1 MKSYKIKVLVDSHA
15 GTVARI
21 LSLFARRGISLES
34 INSVDEHDSPYIAML
49 LGVNIEEDQ
58 LDVICHQI
66 ERLYDTVS
74 VSVENI

>member
-1 MKSYKIKVLVDSHA
+1 MRKYVIRVVVDSHV

-34 INSVDEHDSPYIAML
+34 INSVDEPDSPYVSML
-49 LGVNIEEDQ
+49 LGVNIQEDQ

-74 VSVENI
+74 VSVEK

>member
-1 MKSYKIKVLVDSHA
+1 MRKYVIRVVVDSHV

-34 INSVDEHDSPYIAML
+34 INSVDEPDSPYVSML
-49 LGVNIEEDQ
+49 LGVNIHEDQ

-74 VSVENI
+74 VSVEK

>member
-1 MKSYKIKVLVDSHA
+1 MNKYTIKVIVDSHA

-34 INSVDEHDSPYIAML
+34 INSVNDATTPYITIL
-49 LGVNIEEDQ
+49 LGVKINEEQ

-66 ERLYDTVS
+66 GRLYDTVS
-74 VSVENI
+74 VSVENH